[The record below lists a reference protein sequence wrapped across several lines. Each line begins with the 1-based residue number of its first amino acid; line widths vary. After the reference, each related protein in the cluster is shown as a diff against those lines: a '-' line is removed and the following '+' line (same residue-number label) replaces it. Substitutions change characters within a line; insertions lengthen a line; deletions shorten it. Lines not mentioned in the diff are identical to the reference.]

1 MKTLKLHLVLTV
13 IIALFFTSCNKDESV
28 TENPEISQDVAIL
41 SFGPVLNDMIN
52 RAAQRQQVNDIPD
65 CSEEAPAFAQLS
77 LTYGESNTPIDVTVE
92 ILNDENG
99 FFTAYN
105 DELEI
110 PVPNGATTVSVT
122 LTDFLVLSDDAGS
135 PGDIIWA
142 APKTG
147 SEFAVFV
154 DQPLPISWDLKAG
167 SKTYVDI
174 PVICFDDREVN
185 LYGYV
190 FFDITPTELSTLC
203 FFANYCTDSG
213 RHYTANYSLDLYL
226 GTSNSGIPLYSG
238 QMPVTGNDGQ
248 FYAEPVCLAVPA
260 PEDDISAGE
269 PYLYYEISLTDWPGS
284 YGTAGDYMETGTL
297 SWIEVQDLLND
308 DGTTAEYLHV
318 FLNCEDEDEGEDTYV
333 TVTVDTE
340 NINEDNLNETV
351 FFTDSRSNSTST
363 VSSPENHIALVNQNR
378 RIYWS
383 GKTLNG
389 NSEETIEIIEIYR
402 KPEGGPM
409 ILTRTYTDPNLEGT
423 IIGDIRSD
431 YVEGLELYNLV
442 LRINGEDERTFTID
456 PKIQMQPN

>member
-1 MKTLKLHLVLTV
+1 MKTLKLHLVITV
-13 IIALFFTSCNKDESV
+13 IIALFFSSCNRDEPV
-28 TENPEISQDVAIL
+28 TDPEISQDVAIL
-41 SFGPVLNDMIN
+41 SLGPVLNDMIN
-52 RAAQRQQVNDIPD
+52 RAAERQQVNDIPD
-65 CSEEAPAFAQLS
+65 CSEEAPAFAQIS
-77 LTYGESNTPIDVTVE
+77 LTYGESDTPINVTVE

-110 PVPNGATTVSVT
+110 PVPTGATTVSVT

-154 DQPLPISWDLKAG
+154 DQPLPISWDLRAG

-174 PVICFDDREVN
+174 PVLCFDDREVN

-190 FFDITPTELSTLC
+190 FFDINPTELSTLC
-203 FFANYCTDSG
+203 FFANYCKDSG

-226 GTSNSGIPLYSG
+226 GTSNSGTPLYLG
-238 QMPVTGNDGQ
+238 QIPVTGNDGQ
-248 FYAEPVCLAVPA
+248 FYAEPICLAVPA
-260 PEDDISAGE
+260 PGDDISAGE
-269 PYLYYEISLTDWPGS
+269 PYLYYEISLTNWPGN
-284 YGTAGDYMETGTL
+284 YGGAGDYMETGTL
-297 SWIEVQDLLND
+297 SWIQVQDLLND

-318 FLNCEDEDEGEDTYV
+318 FLNCEEDEDEGEDTYV

-378 RIYWS
+378 RIFWS

-442 LRINGEDERTFTID
+442 LSINGESERTFTID